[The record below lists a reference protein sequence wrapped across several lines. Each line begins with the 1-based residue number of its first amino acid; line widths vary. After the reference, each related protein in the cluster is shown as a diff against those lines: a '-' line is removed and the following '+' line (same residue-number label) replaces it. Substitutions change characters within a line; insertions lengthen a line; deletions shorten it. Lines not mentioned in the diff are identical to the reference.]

1 MLSFSPKLTNKV
13 SLRKSA
19 EGHIEAG
26 NVLPILSFS
35 GTEME
40 FHLHFGNIKNGP

>member
-1 MLSFSPKLTNKV
+1 MLSFSPKLTNEV

-26 NVLPILSFS
+26 NVLSILSFL
-35 GTEME
+35 GTEMN
-40 FHLHFGNIKNGP
+40 FIFTLGT